1 MTDGGSL
8 LLAIIFISKTSLCF
22 GDDYYYAHSIPG
34 YNDLNEV
41 DDSYDSYDY
50 NYNEYGYD
58 YGTPKKKGMNFFFKL

>member
-50 NYNEYGYD
+50 NYNEYG
-58 YGTPKKKGMNFFFKL
+58 